1 MLVHKI
7 LENVHI
13 HNFVQKT
20 LSIGRS
26 KAITFTENF
35 ISENCHGK
43 VLDIG
48 CGAARHSHLFGDNY
62 TGIDINLKYLKTQG
76 QKGKEFVCADATS
89 FPFKRSSFD
98 AIFSV
103 GFFHHVDSIST
114 TKVFKE
120 IVHVS
125 KPDAT
130 ILIIDAFYPDYR
142 LDILGYMLG
151 KLDRGNYFRRKET
164 FINEAQGYFNIIDSK
179 HIDHSYP
186 YNLWAFILQ
195 ACSQ

>member
-13 HNFVQKT
+13 HNFVQKI

-26 KAITFTENF
+26 KAISITEHF
-35 ISENCHGK
+35 ISENCNGK
-43 VLDIG
+43 ILDIG
-48 CGAARHSHLFGDNY
+48 CGAARHSHLFRDNY
-62 TGIDINLKYLKTQG
+62 TGIDINLEYLKTKR
-76 QKGKEFVCADATS
+76 QKGKEFVCTDATC
-89 FPFKRSSFD
+89 FPFKRDSFD
-98 AIFSV
+98 GIFSV
-103 GFFHHVDSIST
+103 GFFHHVDSKSAA
-114 TKVFKE
+114 KVFEE
-120 IVHVS
+120 IIRVS
-125 KPDAT
+125 RPWAT
-130 ILIIDAFYPDYR
+130 ILIIDAFYPDHR

-164 FINEAQGYFNIIDSK
+164 FINEARGYFDIVDSR

-195 ACSQ
+195 AHSQ